1 VPVATMAIGA
11 PGARNAA
18 ILAAQ
23 ILALGNPSLAA
34 SLRSFK
40 QRMEKEIEEKNK
52 KIHSTW
58 P

>member
-1 VPVATMAIGA
+1 MAIGA